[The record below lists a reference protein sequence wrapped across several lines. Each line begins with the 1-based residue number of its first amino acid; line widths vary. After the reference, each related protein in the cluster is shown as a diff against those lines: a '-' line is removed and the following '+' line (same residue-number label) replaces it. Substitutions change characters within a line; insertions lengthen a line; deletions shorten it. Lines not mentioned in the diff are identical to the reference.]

1 MVKTLSCI
9 YSVAAVTQ
17 DHFSTN
23 RLKNYSD
30 TSEIF
35 FCDANVPLTF
45 LTTFFFLPRLSVSN

>member
-1 MVKTLSCI
+1 MVKTLSCV

-30 TSEIF
+30 TSEGF
-35 FCDANVPLTF
+35 FVMQMF
-45 LTTFFFLPRLSVSN
+45 LEHS